1 MAIYLTIDGEQYPM
15 LVGSLSASLQSG
27 LAGTTLSA
35 QVCSIGASPPNP
47 NTNLPVE
54 LTIGSLT
61 FNCRLASVSHE
72 SRSGA
77 SVVVYS
83 LQANGPQ
90 ERLRRN
96 VAYSSRITTAV
107 SSILDDLLLGSG
119 LTGSVPDDKN
129 LTGGFDFSGTLGDA
143 IAKLAGRAGMGIY
156 IGPSGVVNLRDLTN
170 LDAAP
175 FAWTV
180 GSKNPFSNFTK
191 SRSKDL
197 PITRVYV
204 KGAVE
209 KEDPADPDSDTR
221 TLRFTMNGVDAW
233 VDIPRDVLY
242 DEITDVRLNSTSQTI
257 TFRGSGSEAA
267 AQVVHYQKGR
277 RLFFNTLPA
286 NADVAEVDITI
297 QYAYGMAEDTAVQ
310 AELSAI
316 PPSGWDGIV
325 EHTITDQSIR
335 TSAQAQQLADE
346 QIVVL
351 SQPKKTMAATVHSAS
366 IFEPLELVTGTHSVD
381 GWSEQLP
388 VASNQLSWDNAKGEI
403 KQEVSCENGSA
414 PTSGGTSGS
423 AGGLRSLIRTSTTA
437 NASSPPP
444 VPTQSSSAGPPLPLF
459 GSVASI
465 AFDTSGNCY
474 IADDGNY
481 RVRKVTAL
489 GMLSTIAGTGDF
501 DDTGDGGPAI
511 DAATS
516 PVSLRADSIGNL
528 FIGSGL
534 YRIRKIDTDGV
545 ISTFAG
551 NGTAGDP
558 PTGDGGPATSATI
571 YLPLDLAINSLDEVF
586 YCAAN
591 VNPIRYIDNSNV
603 IDTLLDGLGNPIENT
618 QYMNFDQAGGDLY
631 FTDGNTIYKLSG
643 GVISTVAGTGI
654 NGYTGDGGAATA
666 ANISSYHLC
675 LDDDGNMYFCQL
687 NEHVIRKVDTSGII
701 TTFAGTGTAGY
712 SGNGGPAEDAE
723 LEFPLAITFCN
734 DALYFSDQTQSCI
747 RKIDLTTGNIS
758 LFAGTPG
765 QYGFG
770 GDGGPAHL

>member
-1 MAIYLTIDGEQYPM
+1 MATIYLTIDGEQYPM
-15 LVGSLSASLQSG
+15 LVGSLSASLQTG

-61 FNCRLASVSHE
+61 FNCRLASVGHE

-129 LTGGFDFSGTLGDA
+129 LTDGFDFSGTLGDA

-197 PITRVYV
+197 PITRVHV

-209 KEDPADPDSDTR
+209 KDDPADPDSDTR
-221 TLRFTMNGVDAW
+221 TLRFTMNGVDPW
-233 VDIPRDVLY
+233 VDIPRDVVY

-267 AQVVHYQKGR
+267 ADVVHYQKGR
-277 RLFFNTLPA
+277 RLLFNTLPA
-286 NADVAEVDITI
+286 DTDVVEVDVTI

-325 EHTITDQSIR
+325 EHTITDESIR
-335 TSAQAQQLADE
+335 TSGQAQQLADE

-351 SQPKKTMAATVHSAS
+351 SQPKKSMAATVHSAS

-388 VASNQLSWDNAKGEI
+388 VVSTQLSWDNAKGELR
-403 KQEVSCENGSA
+403 QEVSCENGAA
-414 PTSGGTSGS
+414 PTSGS
-423 AGGLRSLIRTSTTA
+423 
-437 NASSPPP
+437 ASSIRGLFRLAIQPNVTAPL
-444 VPTQSSSAGPPLPLF
+444 PTQSSTAGSPDFTL
-459 GSVASI
+459 SVTPASE
-465 AFDTSGNCY
+465 S
-474 IADDGNY
+474 
-481 RVRKVTAL
+481 VT
-489 GMLSTIAGTGDF
+489 AGTGSGVEF
-501 DDTGDGGPAI
+501 IVTA
-511 DAATS
+511 S
-516 PVSLRADSIGNL
+516 PVAGFSNDIELSA
-528 FIGSGL
+528 SGL
-534 YRIRKIDTDGV
+534 AGCTFVFDTTTLNAGNSWTTTLTVTPTDGTWTD
-545 ISTFAG
+545 SEAGEEGTFQVR
-551 NGTAGDP
+551 GTAGPMNHSANGEVVIDP
-558 PTGDGGPATSATI
+558 EPECTGDYTIIISNDNPTCPSCQTHYIQFKAISENPACVGQTVSIQIQDLVGIGPDHPCYPFTSDWWTVNVSEFNLTIAADAGSATPVEI
-571 YLPLDLAINSLDEVF
+571 EFYPNGQEEEGCGPNNRQWCGPSPFCDSQTTYAAFTAIG
-586 YCAAN
+586 
-591 VNPIRYIDNSNV
+591 P
-603 IDTLLDGLGNPIENT
+603 DGVPQLGCF
-618 QYMNFDQAGGDLY
+618 M
-631 FTDGNTIYKLSG
+631 
-643 GVISTVAGTGI
+643 V
-654 NGYTGDGGAATA
+654 
-666 ANISSYHLC
+666 
-675 LDDDGNMYFCQL
+675 
-687 NEHVIRKVDTSGII
+687 
-701 TTFAGTGTAGY
+701 
-712 SGNGGPAEDAE
+712 
-723 LEFPLAITFCN
+723 
-734 DALYFSDQTQSCI
+734 SDQ
-747 RKIDLTTGNIS
+747 
-758 LFAGTPG
+758 
-765 QYGFG
+765 G
-770 GDGGPAHL
+770 GC

>member
-1 MAIYLTIDGEQYPM
+1 MATIYLTIDGEQYPM
-15 LVGSLSASLQSG
+15 LVGSLSASLQTG

-61 FNCRLASVSHE
+61 FNCRLASVGHE

-129 LTGGFDFSGTLGDA
+129 LTDGFDFSGTLGDA
-143 IAKLAGRAGMGIY
+143 ITKLATRAGMGIY

-197 PITRVYV
+197 PITRLYV

-209 KEDPADPDSDTR
+209 KDDPADPDSDTR
-221 TLRFTMNGVDAW
+221 TLRFTMNGVDPW

-267 AQVVHYQKGR
+267 ADVVHYQKGR
-277 RLFFNTLPA
+277 RLLFNTLPA
-286 NADVAEVDITI
+286 DTDVVEVDVTI

-325 EHTITDQSIR
+325 EHTITDESIR
-335 TSAQAQQLADE
+335 TSGQAQQLADE

-388 VASNQLSWDNAKGEI
+388 VVSTQLSWDNAKEEL
-403 KQEVSCENGSA
+403 KQEVSCENGAA
-414 PTSGGTSGS
+414 PTSGS
-423 AGGLRSLIRTSTTA
+423 ANSIRGLFRLAIQPNVT
-437 NASSPPP
+437 PP
-444 VPTQSSSAGPPLPLF
+444 VPTQSSTAGSPDFTLSITPSSNSTNDGSSMGVVFTVTATPSAGFSNTLTLSAFGLAGCTFTFGSSTIDAGNSWTTTLTVTPTDGTWTDGDPDEEGTFTVSGTDGFATRNDTADIVINACASLTYDFRTSNETIDPDPALYTDDLCFGDGAPDPPLIFTFGFDWELVEICDGDETVIQTGSDSCEYEVTSFPDPTFGCTAETVTSQGPYETPL
-459 GSVASI
+459 S
-465 AFDTSGNCY
+465 Y
-474 IADDGNY
+474 
-481 RVRKVTAL
+481 
-489 GMLSTIAGTGDF
+489 
-501 DDTGDGGPAI
+501 
-511 DAATS
+511 
-516 PVSLRADSIGNL
+516 
-528 FIGSGL
+528 
-534 YRIRKIDTDGV
+534 
-545 ISTFAG
+545 
-551 NGTAGDP
+551 
-558 PTGDGGPATSATI
+558 SATC
-571 YLPLDLAINSLDEVF
+571 P
-586 YCAAN
+586 
-591 VNPIRYIDNSNV
+591 
-603 IDTLLDGLGNPIENT
+603 
-618 QYMNFDQAGGDLY
+618 
-631 FTDGNTIYKLSG
+631 
-643 GVISTVAGTGI
+643 
-654 NGYTGDGGAATA
+654 
-666 ANISSYHLC
+666 
-675 LDDDGNMYFCQL
+675 
-687 NEHVIRKVDTSGII
+687 
-701 TTFAGTGTAGY
+701 
-712 SGNGGPAEDAE
+712 
-723 LEFPLAITFCN
+723 
-734 DALYFSDQTQSCI
+734 
-747 RKIDLTTGNIS
+747 
-758 LFAGTPG
+758 
-765 QYGFG
+765 
-770 GDGGPAHL
+770 

>member
-61 FNCRLASVSHE
+61 FNCRLASASHE

-129 LTGGFDFSGTLGDA
+129 LTDGFDFSGTLGDA
-143 IAKLAGRAGMGIY
+143 ITKLATRAGMGIY

-180 GSKNPFSNFTK
+180 GSKNPFSDFTK

-277 RLFFNTLPA
+277 RLLFNTLPA
-286 NADVAEVDITI
+286 DTDVVEVDVTI

-325 EHTITDQSIR
+325 EHTITDESIR
-335 TSAQAQQLADE
+335 TSGQAQQLADE

-351 SQPKKTMAATVHSAS
+351 SQPKKSMAATVHSAS

-388 VASNQLSWDNAKGEI
+388 VVSTQLSWDNAKEEL
-403 KQEVSCENGSA
+403 KQEVSCENGAA
-414 PTSGGTSGS
+414 PTSGSTNSIR
-423 AGGLRSLIRTSTTA
+423 GLFRLAIQPNVT
-437 NASSPPP
+437 PP
-444 VPTQSSSAGPPLPLF
+444 VPTQSSTAGSPDFTLSVTPSSNSTNDGSSMGVVFTVTATPSAGFSNTLTLSAFGLAGCTFTFDSSTIDAGNSWTTTLTVTPTDGTWTDADPDEEGTFTVSATDGYIARTDTADIVINACASLTYDFRVSNESISPDPTPYNTDLCFGSGAPDPPLIFTL
-459 GSVASI
+459 S
-465 AFDTSGNCY
+465 FDWELVEIC
-474 IADDGNY
+474 DGDE
-481 RVRKVTAL
+481 T
-489 GMLSTIAGTGDF
+489 
-501 DDTGDGGPAI
+501 
-511 DAATS
+511 
-516 PVSLRADSIGNL
+516 
-528 FIGSGL
+528 
-534 YRIRKIDTDGV
+534 V
-545 ISTFAG
+545 IQTES
-551 NGTAGDP
+551 
-558 PTGDGGPATSATI
+558 
-571 YLPLDLAINSLDEVF
+571 NSCEYEV
-586 YCAAN
+586 
-591 VNPIRYIDNSNV
+591 V
-603 IDTLLDGLGNPIENT
+603 
-618 QYMNFDQAGGDLY
+618 
-631 FTDGNTIYKLSG
+631 
-643 GVISTVAGTGI
+643 
-654 NGYTGDGGAATA
+654 
-666 ANISSYHLC
+666 
-675 LDDDGNMYFCQL
+675 
-687 NEHVIRKVDTSGII
+687 
-701 TTFAGTGTAGY
+701 
-712 SGNGGPAEDAE
+712 
-723 LEFPLAITFCN
+723 EFPDPTFGCT
-734 DALYFSDQTQSCI
+734 AETVTSQ
-747 RKIDLTTGNIS
+747 
-758 LFAGTPG
+758 GTYETPLS
-765 QYGFG
+765 YN
-770 GDGGPAHL
+770 ATCS

>member
-15 LVGSLSASLQSG
+15 LVGSLSASLQTG

-96 VAYSSRITTAV
+96 VAYSSRVTTAV
-107 SSILDDLLLGSG
+107 SSILSDLLSGSG

-129 LTGGFDFSGTLGDA
+129 LTDGFDFSGTLGDA
-143 IAKLAGRAGMGIY
+143 IMKLATRAGMGIY

-197 PITRVYV
+197 PITRLYV

-209 KEDPADPDSDTR
+209 KDDPADPDSDTR
-221 TLRFTMNGVDAW
+221 TLRFTMNGVDPW

-242 DEITDVRLNSTSQTI
+242 DEITDVRLNTTSQTI

-267 AQVVHYQKGR
+267 ADVVHYQKGR

-286 NADVAEVDITI
+286 DTDVVEVDVTI

-310 AELSAI
+310 AELGAI

-325 EHTITDQSIR
+325 EHTITDESIR
-335 TSAQAQQLADE
+335 TSGQAQQLADE
-346 QIVVL
+346 QIIVL

-388 VASNQLSWDNAKGEI
+388 VVSTQLSWDNARGEL
-403 KQEVSCENGSA
+403 KQEVSCENGAA
-414 PTSGGTSGS
+414 PASGGANSIR
-423 AGGLRSLIRTSTTA
+423 GLFRLAIQP
-437 NASSPPP
+437 NVSPPL
-444 VPTQSSSAGPPLPLF
+444 PTQSSTAGSPDFTLSVTPSPKTANDGSSTGLVFTVTATPTAGFSNTLTLSTFGLTGCTFLFDSTTIDAGNSWTTTLTVTPTDGTWTDLDPDEEGTFTVSATDGY
-459 GSVASI
+459 I
-465 AFDTSGNCY
+465 ARTDTAEIVIDSLCPGGTLEILFDTSFECQVGPGGSYSIPYAWEEQVYCSGVLLEGLGASGSGVYTDSASNCESFNGGGQIEVVGNF
-474 IADDGNY
+474 G
-481 RVRKVTAL
+481 
-489 GMLSTIAGTGDF
+489 STIIDF
-501 DDTGDGGPAI
+501 
-511 DAATS
+511 
-516 PVSLRADSIGNL
+516 
-528 FIGSGL
+528 
-534 YRIRKIDTDGV
+534 
-545 ISTFAG
+545 ISCTEC
-551 NGTAGDP
+551 P
-558 PTGDGGPATSATI
+558 
-571 YLPLDLAINSLDEVF
+571 
-586 YCAAN
+586 
-591 VNPIRYIDNSNV
+591 
-603 IDTLLDGLGNPIENT
+603 
-618 QYMNFDQAGGDLY
+618 
-631 FTDGNTIYKLSG
+631 
-643 GVISTVAGTGI
+643 
-654 NGYTGDGGAATA
+654 
-666 ANISSYHLC
+666 
-675 LDDDGNMYFCQL
+675 
-687 NEHVIRKVDTSGII
+687 
-701 TTFAGTGTAGY
+701 
-712 SGNGGPAEDAE
+712 
-723 LEFPLAITFCN
+723 
-734 DALYFSDQTQSCI
+734 
-747 RKIDLTTGNIS
+747 
-758 LFAGTPG
+758 
-765 QYGFG
+765 
-770 GDGGPAHL
+770 

>member
-143 IAKLAGRAGMGIY
+143 ITKLATRAGMGIY

-286 NADVAEVDITI
+286 DTDVVEVDITI

-325 EHTITDQSIR
+325 EHTITDESIR
-335 TSAQAQQLADE
+335 TSGQAQQLADE

-351 SQPKKTMAATVHSAS
+351 SQPKKSMGATVHSAS

-388 VASNQLSWDNAKGEI
+388 VVSNQLSWDNAKGEI
-403 KQEVSCENGSA
+403 KQEVSCENGAA

-437 NASSPPP
+437 NASSPRP

-459 GSVASI
+459 GSI
-465 AFDTSGNCY
+465 QDLAFDTGGNCY
-474 IADDGNY
+474 ITDNNNS
-481 RVRKVTAL
+481 RVRKVSAL
-489 GMLSTIAGTGDF
+489 GILSTVAGTGDF
-501 DDTGDGGPAI
+501 DNTGDGGAAIDASIAVGVIRIDSADNLIVGTQLFRIRKIDTDGIITTIGGTGTSGDSGDGGPATSAEIGPPNDIAINSSDEIFIAFGSANLRFIDSGGTIDTLLTGGGDPIAPVDYTNFDASGTDLYFAAVNNIYKLSAGVVTTIAGTGVAGYTGDGGPAI
-511 DAATS
+511 DAQ
-516 PVSLRADSIGNL
+516 IGPFNL
-528 FIGSGL
+528 CLDTDGNIYFCQTVDNV
-534 YRIRKIDTDGV
+534 IRKIDTG
-545 ISTFAG
+545 
-551 NGTAGDP
+551 GT
-558 PTGDGGPATSATI
+558 
-571 YLPLDLAINSLDEVF
+571 
-586 YCAAN
+586 
-591 VNPIRYIDNSNV
+591 
-603 IDTLLDGLGNPIENT
+603 
-618 QYMNFDQAGGDLY
+618 
-631 FTDGNTIYKLSG
+631 
-643 GVISTVAGTGI
+643 
-654 NGYTGDGGAATA
+654 
-666 ANISSYHLC
+666 
-675 LDDDGNMYFCQL
+675 
-687 NEHVIRKVDTSGII
+687 I

-723 LEFPLAITFCN
+723 LESPFGITFYGG
-734 DALYFSDQTQSCI
+734 ALYFSDQFQSCI
-747 RKIDLTTGNIS
+747 RRIDLTTGNIS